1 MAYSVDYR
9 QKKIQEWMQLEQQ
22 YSEIGAA
29 IRPHLAKLEDDS
41 LTDAQW
47 DQVVRA
53 IERLYDSLKHVSE
66 SKQNIARVIADL

>member
-9 QKKIQEWMQLEQQ
+9 KSKLQEWMQLEQQ
-22 YSEIGAA
+22 YNEIGAA

-47 DQVVRA
+47 DQVARA
-53 IERLYDSLKHVSE
+53 IERLYDSLKQVSE
-66 SKQNIARVIADL
+66 SKHNVARVVASL